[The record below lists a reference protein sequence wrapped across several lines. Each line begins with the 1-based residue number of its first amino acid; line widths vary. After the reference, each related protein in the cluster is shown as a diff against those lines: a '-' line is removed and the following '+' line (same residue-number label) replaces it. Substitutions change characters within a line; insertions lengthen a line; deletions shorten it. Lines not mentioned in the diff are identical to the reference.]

1 MLQPGDT
8 APHFTLYDQSGR
20 PVTLSHELET
30 GPVVVFFYPRAM
42 TRGCT
47 AESCHFRD
55 LRDEFE
61 RVGARPIGISA
72 DTTDRQAEFERR
84 NSLGFTLLSDP
95 DRAVARRFG
104 VKRLG
109 PLFNRRATFVVDTD
123 RRVLAAFSSELN
135 MEMHADRALKV
146 LQERAAST

>member
-8 APHFTLYDQSGR
+8 APEFTLHDQSGR
-20 PVTLSHELET
+20 PVTLSQELDA

-55 LRDEFE
+55 LRAEFE
-61 RVGARPIGISA
+61 RVGARAIGISA
-72 DTTDRQAEFERR
+72 DSTDRQAEFDRR
-84 NSLGFTLLSDP
+84 NSLGLALLSDP

-104 VKRLG
+104 VKRPG
-109 PLFNRRATFVVDTD
+109 PLFNRRATFVIDTD

-135 MEMHADRALKV
+135 MDTHADRALQA
-146 LQERAAST
+146 LQDRAAKT